1 MSFIVIKFIIKRY
14 FYEIMNINFLKVY
27 YKKFMLLQK
36 DYKKINISK
45 SILNNC
51 THIITMLNVNKY
63 KILAKRILLSHKNYV
78 VSHIC

>member
-1 MSFIVIKFIIKRY
+1 MSFIAIKFIIKDISWN
-14 FYEIMNINFLKVY
+14 YENKFFKVY
-27 YKKFMLLQK
+27 YKKFLLLQK